1 MVLTKLMSSSIHQK
15 ACRMPMSHS
24 KASTCAGWWCREDWA
39 ALGPVVEA
47 FAFDFADW
55 RTNMAPA
62 EMRLRLQIDHGGVWN
77 AVAFWFE
84 LGLDEETRLSTS
96 PYADKARHRRTDS
109 EQRRVSVFAKFECC
123 A

>member
-1 MVLTKLMSSSIHQK
+1 MES
-15 ACRMPMSHS
+15 
-24 KASTCAGWWCREDWA
+24 
-39 ALGPVVEA
+39 

-62 EMRLRLQIDHGGVWN
+62 EMRLRLPISHGGIWN

-84 LGLDEETRLSTS
+84 LELDEETSLSTS
-96 PYADKARHRRTDS
+96 PYADKACSTPRCLS
-109 EQRRVSVFAKFECC
+109 IAQCQRLRILCIWHMAIT